1 VAEYR
6 HILHRRIPQD
16 KPAGNRHRCGFPH
29 PAGLAYCHHTPDRP
43 LAAYLAPPDDPGGPA
58 RRVRTGAVAGLVL
71 LHVPLASALAASD
84 AGLVRAVLIDGS
96 LITGA

>member
-1 VAEYR
+1 MTTTSP
-6 HILHRRIPQD
+6 RRNG
-16 KPAGNRHRCGFPH
+16 PAP
-29 PAGLAYCHHTPDRP
+29 PAVDPGRWIGEQLPNDTLAYCHHTPDRP
-43 LAAYLAPPDDPGGPA
+43 LAAYLAPPDDPGSPA

-84 AGLVRAVLIDGS
+84 AGLVRTVLIDGS